1 MKKIFLILLCLFV
14 QTLASQAATQVKV
27 TSMQSFST
35 DKPTENLR
43 VKVRE
48 DVLLGNYELKE
59 SSELNCE
66 IIKIVDPKRGKR
78 NAKFFV
84 KPFSYE
90 YNGFSTTIEEEMY
103 GKYSKKVLSKEE
115 LKKIP
120 PTKIIGKAALTVGN
134 HFVHGL
140 SAGVSFAKGVI
151 TNEDNNRLKSGV
163 KKAYKESPLSYIEE
177 GEQISIQVGDE
188 FYLIFKIEEDDAPNY
203 SYTEN
208 SN

>member
-78 NAKFFV
+78 NAKFF
-84 KPFSYE
+84 
-90 YNGFSTTIEEEMY
+90 Y
-103 GKYSKKVLSKEE
+103 GKEHLSKRPQGD
-115 LKKIP
+115 KS
-120 PTKIIGKAALTVGN
+120 PTAV
-134 HFVHGL
+134 
-140 SAGVSFAKGVI
+140 
-151 TNEDNNRLKSGV
+151 D
-163 KKAYKESPLSYIEE
+163 AY
-177 GEQISIQVGDE
+177 
-188 FYLIFKIEEDDAPNY
+188 
-203 SYTEN
+203 
-208 SN
+208 